1 MTKQEAID
9 ELRDLLDYWRYI
21 KMYNNPREQEAVEFA
36 INYME
41 DKLYDSISN
50 YLSFYIDTCN
60 TSHVFF

>member
-1 MTKQEAID
+1 MTKQEAIS

-41 DKLYDSISN
+41 DKDYE
-50 YLSFYIDTCN
+50 
-60 TSHVFF
+60 